1 MTHQGILNSVLVVA
15 LMVGTAL
22 WAADGRVLVFKN
34 GSTMDVVSA
43 TVNRGS
49 VVIKLANGQIQQ
61 FETNDIDLEASGL
74 VQQAAQSS
82 KANPKKWVAPKLTMP
97 DERADAPGL
106 TISDQDVRHVRP
118 STGGDQG
125 NDDGK
130 SDEDDEETPSGPP
143 PLRVSGVTQSTNDN
157 GVTVSGTVTND
168 GIFDLEQTTIT
179 GVALDADGKTLGQG
193 SVGLASVLGQG
204 ASRKFSLI
212 IPVTGEVDS
221 VKVGAS
227 AAEKRPRSQGSDT
240 SPSDRGSQKS
250 DQEETP
256 EDENPADA
264 G

>member
-1 MTHQGILNSVLVVA
+1 MTHQRILNSVLVVA

-34 GSTMDVVSA
+34 GSTMDVASA

-49 VVIKLANGQIQQ
+49 VVVKLANGQIQQ
-61 FETNDIDLEASGL
+61 FETSDVDLEASGL
-74 VQQAAQSS
+74 VQQTAQPS
-82 KANPKKWVAPKLTMP
+82 KTNPKKWTAPKLTMP
-97 DERADAPGL
+97 DERADTSGL

-118 STGGDQG
+118 STGRDQG
-125 NDDGK
+125 DDDG
-130 SDEDDEETPSGPP
+130 DGDDEETSSGPP
-143 PLRVSGVTQSTNDN
+143 PLRVSGVTQSTNDS

-168 GIFDLEQTTIT
+168 GIFDLEKTTIT

-212 IPVTGEVDS
+212 IPVSGEVDS